1 MLRLTFLLYSLIG
14 PSLAGVG
21 VIAVL
26 VANLATVQAI
36 LTAAVI
42 GAVLGLP
49 LAWRIAA
56 QLYARPS

>member
-26 VANLATVQAI
+26 VAEMTNVQAI
-36 LTAAVI
+36 VLAAAA

-56 QLYARPS
+56 QLYGRGG